1 MDNRPVAKRWWAA
14 APGTLTV
21 TVLLCAVFA
30 AETALGAAGDARA
43 LLRLGAFP
51 NDAIIEGQWWRL
63 VSHAFVH
70 VTWWQLLATVALLA
84 WAGFLLEARV
94 GTARWAA
101 VYAAGLIVPGAMLL
115 LVRTVSPKDGAA
127 AGASAALCAVVA
139 AATVVVRRRKR
150 ERNLRP
156 YLWAGLA
163 AALALSLVPGL
174 SVMGHASGLVTG
186 ALLGVIFAGL

>member
-1 MDNRPVAKRWWAA
+1 MAKTGWAA
-14 APGTLTV
+14 APGTLAV
-21 TVLLCAVFA
+21 ALILCAVFA

-51 NDAIIEGQWWRL
+51 NDALVGGQWWRL
-63 VSHAFVH
+63 ATHAFLH

-84 WAGFLLEARV
+84 WAGYLLEARV

-115 LVRTVSPKDGAA
+115 LVRTVSPQDGAA
-127 AGASAALCAVVA
+127 AGASAAVCAVVA
-139 AATVVVRRRKR
+139 AAAVVVRSSRR
-150 ERNLRP
+150 ERKLRP

-163 AALALSLVPGL
+163 AALALSLAPGL